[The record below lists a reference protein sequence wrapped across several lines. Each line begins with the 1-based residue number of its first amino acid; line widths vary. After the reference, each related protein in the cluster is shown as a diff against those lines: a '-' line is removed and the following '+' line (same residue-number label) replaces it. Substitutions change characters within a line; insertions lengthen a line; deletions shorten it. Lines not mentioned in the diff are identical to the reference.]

1 MRYQVKIVTT
11 HTMEVSADN
20 RFEALRQAKRQ
31 SKYRTELESFAQV
44 LDQDGAEWTVKETPV
59 AIIWQGKE

>member
-11 HTMEVSADN
+11 HTVEVSADN

-31 SKYRTELESFAQV
+31 KYRTELESFAQV
-44 LDQDGAEWTVKETPV
+44 LDQDGSEWTVKETPV
-59 AIIWQGKE
+59 AIIWQSKE